1 MNTFQIINEAVRYG
15 SEGNGEEIYDLG
27 EIDILDFKTKKV
39 VKVKTPDIIGI
50 VNDARLYL
58 QKKYP
63 YLHLFLVS
71 YKIMYIPNRPSKI
84 CDTMC
89 VDGNNNLWIN
99 MSYVYNECNMD
110 KNRVFGILFHEMF
123 HIFLEHLIRFNTM
136 FPDSAKALMSKDVF
150 DVANKKANIAM
161 DYEIN
166 ASMVADEIVSEEF
179 WKIMNGLY
187 KKDYMGRTWEDIYQN
202 YGDKEY
208 REWLERNGD
217 SVSEAEMKILEAI
230 EKATSVLKD
239 PTATEEDKAKAN
251 RELQK
256 TIDEILGIDRDD
268 DIQDILEKV
277 KDTRM
282 GDIGEIS
289 DRIQDVIDD
298 LYKSPSQM
306 SEDQF
311 DKLLED
317 IDNMAREMAK
327 NAEEIAKTFGK
338 SEKEAMNDIKRM
350 RNTMRKSI
358 TQMREQ
364 KMTKADKKDIAD
376 KIKDCLEDV
385 MSSEINKE
393 KNAAKRKERDEKKE
407 KERKEAT
414 KAAHPLR
421 KLIKVLNNLIK
432 LGEDPYDLVCSR
444 SHTMMS
450 DIVDILDP
458 LTEKSLSEITKS
470 DIEDLE
476 FPLSELKKSF
486 FKDLK
491 ALLDNKTILHKTED
505 DLHDVLDTVFEVI
518 EKALFVHLLN
528 PDLNDSEKTSVLKA
542 AADKLRTI
550 GKILK
555 TQKAWR
561 ASDEFKKGY
570 REVRDEL
577 ISLFKKDKKAVLK
590 RLFDAGVINSAI
602 AAGTFDKRSKALFD
616 EMVDEGIIHD
626 IKTSEVRY

>member
-1 MNTFQIINEAVRYG
+1 MNTFQMINEAVRYG

-39 VKVKTPDIIGI
+39 VKVKTPDIISV

-63 YLHLFLVS
+63 YLHLYLVS
-71 YKIMYIPNRPSKI
+71 YKIMYIPNRPSQI

-99 MSYVYNECNMD
+99 MGYVYNECNMD

-187 KKDYMGRTWEDIYQN
+187 KKEYMGRTWEDIYQN

-256 TIDEILGIDRDD
+256 TIDEILGRDRDD

-282 GDIGEIS
+282 GDIGEIA

-327 NAEEIAKTFGK
+327 NAAEIGKTFDK

-358 TQMREQ
+358 TEMRER

-407 KERKEAT
+407 KERKEAI

-432 LGEDPYDLVCSR
+432 LGEAPYDLVCPR

-528 PDLNDSEKTSVLKA
+528 PDLNDSEKTSVLKT
-542 AADKLRTI
+542 AADKLRII

-577 ISLFKKDKKAVLK
+577 IALFKKDKKAVLK
-590 RLFDAGVINSAI
+590 RLFDVGVVNSAI

-616 EMVDEGIIHD
+616 EMVDEGIID
-626 IKTSEVRY
+626 DDKTTDVWY

>member
-1 MNTFQIINEAVRYG
+1 MNTFQMINEAVRYG

-27 EIDILDFKTKKV
+27 EISIPDHKTKKI
-39 VKVKTPDIIGI
+39 VKVKTPDIIGV
-50 VNDARLYL
+50 VNDARYHL

-63 YLHLFLVS
+63 YLHLYLRS
-71 YKIMYIPNRPSKI
+71 YKIMYIPVWPSKI
-84 CDTMC
+84 CKTMC
-89 VDGNNNLWIN
+89 VDGNYNLWIN
-99 MSYVYNECNMD
+99 MSYIYNECNMD
-110 KNRVFGILFHEMF
+110 KNKVFGILFHELF

-136 FPDSAKALMSKDVF
+136 FPDSAKALMTKDVF

-166 ASMVADEIVSEEF
+166 ASMVADEIVSEDF

-187 KKDYMGRTWEDIYQN
+187 KREYMGRTWEDIYQN

-208 REWLERNGD
+208 REWLERNGET
-217 SVSEAEMKILEAI
+217 VSEKEMKILDAI

-256 TIDEILGIDRDD
+256 TIDEILGRDRDD

-277 KDTRM
+277 KNTRM
-282 GDIGEIS
+282 GDIGEIA
-289 DRIQDVIDD
+289 DRMQDVIDD

-306 SEDQF
+306 TEEQF

-327 NAEEIAKTFGK
+327 NASQIAKTFDK

-385 MSSEINKE
+385 MTSEINKE
-393 KNAAKRKERDEKKE
+393 KNAKKRKERDEKKE
-407 KERKEAT
+407 KERKEAI

-421 KLIKVLNNLIK
+421 KIIKVLNNLIK
-432 LGEDPYDLVCSR
+432 LGEEPYDLVCPR
-444 SHTMMS
+444 SHTIMS
-450 DIVDILDP
+450 DIVNILDN
-458 LTEKSLSEITKS
+458 LTEKQLSEITNS
-470 DIEDLE
+470 DIEDLKS
-476 FPLSELKKSF
+476 PLSKLKESLF
-486 FKDLK
+486 NDLK

-505 DLHDVLDTVFEVI
+505 DLHDVLDDVFGVV

-528 PDLNDSEKTSVLKA
+528 PDLDDSAKASVLKT
-542 AADKLRTI
+542 AADKLRII

-561 ASDEFKKGY
+561 ASDEFKEGF
-570 REVRDEL
+570 REMRNDL
-577 ISLFKKDKKAVLK
+577 MTLFKKDKKAVLK
-590 RLFDAGVINSAI
+590 RLFDMGLVDSAI
-602 AAGTFDKRSKALFD
+602 AAATFDKRSKALFN
-616 EMVDEGIIHD
+616 EMVDEGIIDD

>member
-1 MNTFQIINEAVRYG
+1 
-15 SEGNGEEIYDLG
+15 
-27 EIDILDFKTKKV
+27 
-39 VKVKTPDIIGI
+39 
-50 VNDARLYL
+50 
-58 QKKYP
+58 
-63 YLHLFLVS
+63 
-71 YKIMYIPNRPSKI
+71 
-84 CDTMC
+84 
-89 VDGNNNLWIN
+89 
-99 MSYVYNECNMD
+99 
-110 KNRVFGILFHEMF
+110 
-123 HIFLEHLIRFNTM
+123 
-136 FPDSAKALMSKDVF
+136 MSKDVF
-150 DVANKKANIAM
+150 EVANKKANIAM

-187 KKDYMGRTWEDIYQN
+187 KKEYMGRTWEDIYQN

-256 TIDEILGIDRDD
+256 TIDEILGRDRDD

-282 GDIGEIS
+282 GDIGEIA

-327 NAEEIAKTFGK
+327 NAAEIGKTFGK

-358 TQMREQ
+358 TEMREK

-393 KNAAKRKERDEKKE
+393 KNEAKRKERDAKKE

-421 KLIKVLNNLIK
+421 RLIKVLNNLIK
-432 LGEDPYDLVCSR
+432 LGESPYDLVCPK

-476 FPLSELKKSF
+476 HPLSELKKSF

-505 DLHDVLDTVFEVI
+505 DLHDVLDTVFEVV

-528 PDLNDSEKTSVLKA
+528 PDLNDSEKTSVLKT
-542 AADKLRTI
+542 AADKLRII

-590 RLFDAGVINSAI
+590 RLFDMGIVNSAV

-616 EMVDEGIIHD
+616 EMVDEGIID
-626 IKTSEVRY
+626 DDKTTDVWY